1 MFLQSG
7 CFYCIPHL
15 FHQMASEHHLY
26 SIIVDAAA
34 VMIISL
40 AVLTILLFRITN
52 LMSLFNILQ
61 LAFASQINLWLI
73 LCKCGTQI
81 QQIAGG
87 SDMKLRVSLDNLLA
101 AEQVGRWWIVGS
113 SWSGAPMINKEGNE
127 TSKHSTAEGQVVR
140 VFLFCC
146 CWWVCLFPLSM

>member
-1 MFLQSG
+1 MTF
-7 CFYCIPHL
+7 
-15 FHQMASEHHLY
+15 
-26 SIIVDAAA
+26 
-34 VMIISL
+34 SL
-40 AVLTILLFRITN
+40 AVLTVLLFRIAN
-52 LMSLFNILQ
+52 LMSFFNILQ
-61 LAFASQINLWLI
+61 LAFASRINLWLI
-73 LCKCGTQI
+73 LCKCGAQI

-140 VFLFCC
+140 VFFFLLVGLLVSVKYLMCILALSSIFNLTVVLFIS
-146 CWWVCLFPLSM
+146 V